1 MITKVYLSDRLVII
15 IPSFVYQYTKN
26 IDNLRSVLNQYI
38 ILVLLK
44 YCRVYPSIPTTK
56 DILLQCMDSSQCNIY
71 RLNDSTHVW
80 PFFRP
85 RKRSSC
91 TCMRNGF
98 MTIHSPTTT
107 RWSTVSR
114 TTSKSRML
122 LLPSSTISRYLLLK
136 KTADLPSFDE
146 RFVNYGY
153 NYISYIETLRFTG
166 YEFGILNNGFL
177 ISLPST
183 MYIRSRNGT
192 IPLVHPS
199 RRLGWI
205 IEMNLRQRVQM
216 WCIMN
221 SSLNFIR
228 NLMSRSFTS
237 VIHSRTLFVFL
248 YSLLA
253 ELFFIFC
260 SFFEIFLRISLFIL
274 YLCFSMCSSRYCC
287 YYDLYIW
294 KIHFLFVVEL
304 SLFLAFF
311 NYSFLSY
318 RRKKNS

>member
-1 MITKVYLSDRLVII
+1 
-15 IPSFVYQYTKN
+15 
-26 IDNLRSVLNQYI
+26 
-38 ILVLLK
+38 
-44 YCRVYPSIPTTK
+44 
-56 DILLQCMDSSQCNIY
+56 
-71 RLNDSTHVW
+71 
-80 PFFRP
+80 
-85 RKRSSC
+85 
-91 TCMRNGF
+91 

-253 ELFFIFC
+253 ELFFIF
-260 SFFEIFLRISLFIL
+260 
-274 YLCFSMCSSRYCC
+274 
-287 YYDLYIW
+287 
-294 KIHFLFVVEL
+294 LFV
-304 SLFLAFF
+304 F
-311 NYSFLSY
+311 
-318 RRKKNS
+318 